1 MTFSSGASCSFD
13 PFSFLVRPSF
23 LTGVVDSLESF
34 RLLELVCGGP
44 VGLLLLLLFC
54 KEAIVLARHASF
66 FCIIGHPCPQSRKRG
81 LSHLALHSAGS
92 PSSEVDE
99 TFLSVEI

>member
-1 MTFSSGASCSFD
+1 MGL
-13 PFSFLVRPSF
+13 P
-23 LTGVVDSLESF
+23 
-34 RLLELVCGGP
+34 
-44 VGLLLLLLFC
+44 LLLSLC

-66 FCIIGHPCPQSRKRG
+66 FCIIRHPCPQSQKRG
-81 LSHLALHSAGS
+81 LSRLAPHGAGS